1 MRLIFATNNN
11 NKVKEI
17 RSALSVG
24 FEIITLHEAGIY
36 KDIPEPHDTLEANA
50 SEKSKVI
57 FELTGKNCFSEDTGL
72 EVVALKGEPGVKSA
86 RYIDG
91 EPQYTDIIEKLLVK
105 MEGIT
110 DRRAR
115 FRTVISVM
123 IDGHETLFEG
133 ICNGNITL
141 DRRGSQGFGYDPVF
155 IPDNASRTFGEMEL
169 EEKKQYSHRAKAF
182 EKMIQWLKQRDD
194 K

>member
-1 MRLIFATNNN
+1 MRLIFATTNN